1 MDMDQQTANHITEYK
16 MRERI
21 IRRKRLNAL
30 LIMLEA
36 QSEQSALD
44 TDTQIGGSMENA
56 REFYESQIDRVKV
69 FLAPL
74 DQVTTAYHTLLA
86 QGQAADPS
94 LFFGEVPP
102 IQ

>member
-1 MDMDQQTANHITEYK
+1 MDQETANHITEYK
-16 MRERI
+16 IRERL

-30 LIMLEA
+30 LLMLEA
-36 QSEQSALD
+36 QVDQIGLD
-44 TDTQIGGSMENA
+44 TDTQSDGVIPKA

-69 FLAPL
+69 FLSPL

-94 LFFGEVPP
+94 LFFGEVPAVK
-102 IQ
+102 

>member
-1 MDMDQQTANHITEYK
+1 MISQETANHITEYK
-16 MRERI
+16 IRERL

-30 LIMLEA
+30 LLMLEA
-36 QSEQSALD
+36 QTEQVGLD
-44 TDTQIGGSMENA
+44 TDTQPGGVIQMA
-56 REFYESQIDRVKV
+56 REFYEGQIDRVKA

-74 DQVTTAYHTLLA
+74 DQVTVAYHTLLA

-102 IQ
+102 VK